1 MWVELESPGADKEVT
16 AEQESWEMEQLLLA
30 ERCFVLSSAS
40 PWGEQAQQQGAGLI
54 RREHKSLWYRHTSWF
69 LS

>member
-1 MWVELESPGADKEVT
+1 MWVELESPGADREVT

-40 PWGEQAQQQGAGLI
+40 PWGEQAQ
-54 RREHKSLWYRHTSWF
+54 
-69 LS
+69 